1 MASTFVAR
9 SLQGKPFDE
18 AGTSGS
24 IVDLELGI
32 TISRFLRFNNVSA
45 YLASQHQKNLG
56 LFLHLNFLACIDT
69 THDGHQ

>member
-1 MASTFVAR
+1 M
-9 SLQGKPFDE
+9 KI

-24 IVDLELGI
+24 LVDFELGI

-56 LFLHLNFLACIDT
+56 LVLHLDSPAYTNTA
-69 THDGHQ
+69 HNGHQ